1 MSTPPIALIFG
12 ISGQDGAYLA
22 HLLLSKGY
30 QVHGTS
36 RDAEANVFTNL
47 GKLGLQGK
55 VTVHSAALND
65 FRSVLSVLRKVSP
78 DEIYNLAGQSSVAL
92 SFEQPVETFE
102 SISVGSLNILDSLR
116 FDGRPVRFLNA
127 VSTECFGY
135 TPKPADE
142 TTPFTPVSP
151 YATAKAAA
159 YWTTSNY
166 RDAYGMFACSA
177 ILGNHE
183 SPLRPLRFVCRKIAT
198 AAWRIASGS
207 PERLKLGN
215 VTIERD
221 WGWAPEYVDAL
232 WAMLQQDS
240 PQDFVIATGETHS
253 LKNFVAA
260 VFASVDLDWT
270 AHVDTDPAM
279 FRPLESPRSLLN
291 PGKAERILGWRAR
304 YRMPAVAR
312 LLIEAER
319 HGSVGP
325 LPWNTVQA
333 DPKIL

>member
-1 MSTPPIALIFG
+1 MDSPRTALIFG

-22 HLLLSKGY
+22 HLLVAKGY

-36 RDAEANVFTNL
+36 RDAEVNHFANL
-47 GKLGLQGK
+47 ERLGLKGK

-102 SISVGSLNILDSLR
+102 SISVGSLNILDCLR

-127 VSTECFGY
+127 VSTECFGF
-135 TPKPADE
+135 TPTPADE
-142 TTPFTPVSP
+142 STPFTPVSP

-166 RDAYGMFACSA
+166 RDAYGLFTCSA

-183 SPLRPLRFVCRKIAT
+183 SPLRPVRFVCRKIVS
-198 AAWRIASGS
+198 AALRIKDGS
-207 PERLKLGN
+207 SERLKLGN
-215 VTIERD
+215 VAIERD
-221 WGWAPEYVDAL
+221 WGWAPEYVMAL
-232 WAMLQQDS
+232 WLMLQQDK
-240 PQDFVIATGETHS
+240 PEDFVIATGATHS
-253 LKNFVAA
+253 LQDFVAT
-260 VFASVDLDWT
+260 VFDRLGLDWT

-279 FRPLESPRSLLN
+279 FRPLESPRTLLN
-291 PGKAERILGWRAR
+291 PAKAAAKLGWRAG
-304 YRMPAVAR
+304 YRMPEVAQ
-312 LLIEAER
+312 LLIAADR
-319 HGSVGP
+319 QGCFGP
-325 LPWNTVQA
+325 TPWDA
-333 DPKIL
+333 